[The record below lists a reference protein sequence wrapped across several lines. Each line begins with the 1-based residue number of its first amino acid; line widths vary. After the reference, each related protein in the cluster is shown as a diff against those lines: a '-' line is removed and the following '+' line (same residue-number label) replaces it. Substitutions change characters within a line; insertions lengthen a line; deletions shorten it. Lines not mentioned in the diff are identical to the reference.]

1 MKVLNV
7 DKVTN
12 WFTAESDSV
21 NHSFPSIYTKDDVS
35 KLLSKLKDSI
45 LGESEEPITV
55 VFDDEK
61 IANIAEGIYEELESE
76 GLDIVDDYDLSMSY
90 KEVELDRIDLNKR
103 SIIRSVTNILEQ
115 YITQPTEE

>member
-21 NHSFPSIYTKDDVS
+21 NHSFPSIYTKDDVN

-115 YITQPTEE
+115 YTTQPTEE

>member
-7 DKVTN
+7 DKITN

-21 NHSFPSIYTKDDVS
+21 NHSFPSIYTKDDVN

-45 LGESEEPITV
+45 LEESEEPTV
-55 VFDDEK
+55 GVFDDEK
-61 IANIAEGIYEELESE
+61 INKIAEGIFDELENE
-76 GLDIVDDYDLSMSY
+76 GTDIVDDYDLSMSY
-90 KEVELDRIDLNKR
+90 REVELDRIDLNKR
-103 SIIRSVTNILEQ
+103 VIMKIIVNVIDN

>member
-21 NHSFPSIYTKDDVS
+21 NNSFPSIYTKDDVS

-55 VFDDEK
+55 VFDDER

>member
-12 WFTAESDSV
+12 WFTAELDSI
-21 NHSFPSIYTKDDVS
+21 NHSFPSIYTKDDVN

-45 LGESEEPITV
+45 LEESEEPIAV

>member
-21 NHSFPSIYTKDDVS
+21 NHSFPSIYTKDDVN

-45 LGESEEPITV
+45 LEESEEPITV

-61 IANIAEGIYEELESE
+61 ITNIANGIFDELESE

-90 KEVELDRIDLNKR
+90 REVELDRIDLNKR
-103 SIIRSVTNILEQ
+103 TIIRSVTNILEQ

>member
-21 NHSFPSIYTKDDVS
+21 NHSFPSIYTKDDVN

-55 VFDDEK
+55 VFDDER

>member
-21 NHSFPSIYTKDDVS
+21 NHSFPSIYTKDDVN

-45 LGESEEPITV
+45 LEESEEPTAV

>member
-7 DKVTN
+7 NKVAN

-21 NHSFPSIYTKDDVS
+21 NHSFPSIYTKDDVN

-45 LGESEEPITV
+45 LEESEEPIV
-55 VFDDEK
+55 GVFDNDK
-61 IANIAEGIYEELESE
+61 INEIAEGIFIELENE
-76 GLDIVDDYDLSMSY
+76 GTDIVDDYDLSMSY
-90 KEVELDRIDLNKR
+90 REVELDRIDLNKR
-103 SIIRSVTNILEQ
+103 VIMKIIVNVIDN

>member
-21 NHSFPSIYTKDDVS
+21 NHSFPSIYTKDDVN

-45 LGESEEPITV
+45 LGESEEPIAV

-61 IANIAEGIYEELESE
+61 IASIAEGIYEELECE
-76 GLDIVDDYDLSMSY
+76 GTDIIEDYDLSMSY
-90 KEVELDRIDLNKR
+90 REVELDRIDLNKR

>member
-12 WFTAESDSV
+12 WFTAESD
-21 NHSFPSIYTKDDVS
+21 NINNSFPSIYTKDDVN
-35 KLLSKLKDSI
+35 KLLSNLKYC
-45 LGESEEPITV
+45 LLEESEEPITV
-55 VFDDEK
+55 VFDNEK
-61 IANIAEGIYEELESE
+61 IANIAEGIYEELESR

>member
-21 NHSFPSIYTKDDVS
+21 NHSFPSIYTKDDVN

-45 LGESEEPITV
+45 LEESEEPTAV

-115 YITQPTEE
+115 YTTQPTEE

>member
-7 DKVTN
+7 DKVAN

-21 NHSFPSIYTKDDVS
+21 NNSFPSIYTKDDVN

-45 LGESEEPITV
+45 LEESEEPTV
-55 VFDDEK
+55 GIFDNEK
-61 IANIAEGIYEELESE
+61 INEIANGIYDELDSE
-76 GLDIVDDYDLSMSY
+76 GTDIVDDYDLSMSY
-90 KEVELDRIDLNKR
+90 REVELDRIDLNKR
-103 SIIRSVTNILEQ
+103 AIVRIVTNILEQ

>member
-21 NHSFPSIYTKDDVS
+21 NHSFPSIYTKDDVN

-45 LGESEEPITV
+45 LEESEEPITV
-55 VFDDEK
+55 VFDNEK
-61 IANIAEGIYEELESE
+61 INKIADEIFDELDGEGI
-76 GLDIVDDYDLSMSY
+76 DIVDDYDLSMSY

-103 SIIRSVTNILEQ
+103 AVVRIVTNILEHHT
-115 YITQPTEE
+115 TQPTEE

>member
-21 NHSFPSIYTKDDVS
+21 NHSFPSIYTKDDVN

-45 LGESEEPITV
+45 LEESEEPITV
-55 VFDDEK
+55 VFDNEK
-61 IANIAEGIYEELESE
+61 INKIADEIFDELDGEGI
-76 GLDIVDDYDLSMSY
+76 DIVDDYDLSMSY
-90 KEVELDRIDLNKR
+90 REVELDRIDLNKR
-103 SIIRSVTNILEQ
+103 AVVRIVTNILEQ
-115 YITQPTEE
+115 YTTQPTEE

>member
-21 NHSFPSIYTKDDVS
+21 NHSFPSIYTKDDVN

-45 LGESEEPITV
+45 LEESEEPITV

-115 YITQPTEE
+115 YTTQPTEE